1 MEGKIK
7 VFLADP
13 SALVLRVLQREL
25 EALGEVEVVGT
36 ATDGQRA
43 LSALRETTP
52 DVLLTDVFLPGLDGF
67 ALAEAAGG
75 AGSEFPAIFLS
86 AYSGAGLTARAKSC
100 GGSLLPKPCGVHH
113 ILRHI
118 HNTVRGEVLAD
129 KTANSADTGTAADT
143 EAAEAAARKRAADDA
158 IAAAGALLAG
168 GLDAEEYAAS
178 AAHAA
183 GRPRH
188 GTNAAIAAALAAFGI
203 PDRLIGYDYLA
214 TALRCITSD
223 RTLLDGVT
231 KKLYPEVAR
240 QYSATAS
247 GVERAMRS
255 AIEKAWKPHNEP
267 RRRAFFG
274 RAFACSARTP
284 TNARFLAKMAKAV
297 EAKLTEWE
305 NDPPSDPRRFAWLWM

>member
-13 SALVLRVLQREL
+13 SALALRVLRREL

-36 ATDGQRA
+36 ATDGLMA

-67 ALAEAAGG
+67 ALAEAARGG
-75 AGSEFPAIFLS
+75 GSEFPAIFLS

-113 ILRHI
+113 ILRSI
-118 HNTVRGEVLAD
+118 HNAVRREDKVGEEHVD
-129 KTANSADTGTAADT
+129 PVPS
-143 EAAEAAARKRAADDA
+143 
-158 IAAAGALLAG
+158 
-168 GLDAEEYAAS
+168 
-178 AAHAA
+178 
-183 GRPRH
+183 RPRR
-188 GTNAAIAAALAAFGI
+188 GTNAVIAAALAAFGI

-214 TALRCITSD
+214 TALRCTTAD

-255 AIEKAWKPHNEP
+255 AIEKAWKPQNEP

-284 TNARFLAKMAKAV
+284 TNARFLAKMTKAV